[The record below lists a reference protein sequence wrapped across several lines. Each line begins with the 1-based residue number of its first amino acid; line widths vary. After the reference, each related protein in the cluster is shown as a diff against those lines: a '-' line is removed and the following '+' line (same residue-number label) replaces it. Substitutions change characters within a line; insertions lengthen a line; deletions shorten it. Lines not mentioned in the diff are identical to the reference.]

1 MPKVSVIKLMR
12 VAKSLYQNFEYS
24 AFITLCDPD
33 RSGHVDLI
41 IIPPNTQIQDA
52 FTYKNVANH
61 KALKILEK
69 YISIL
74 TTARNVR
81 LFP

>member
-24 AFITLCDPD
+24 AFVTLCDPD

-41 IIPPNTQIQDA
+41 IIPPNTQIKDA
-52 FTYKNVANH
+52 FTYKKVANH
-61 KALKILEK
+61 KALRILEE
-69 YISIL
+69 YNSTL